1 MITVADIAEAHDIR
15 GLEADLEK
23 LKNNPEDRKAKIGN
37 GSTFIAMDTGNV
49 YIYDIENDDWILLG

>member
-15 GLEADLEK
+15 GLEADLDQ
-23 LKNNPEDRKAKIGN
+23 LKNNSEERKAKIGN